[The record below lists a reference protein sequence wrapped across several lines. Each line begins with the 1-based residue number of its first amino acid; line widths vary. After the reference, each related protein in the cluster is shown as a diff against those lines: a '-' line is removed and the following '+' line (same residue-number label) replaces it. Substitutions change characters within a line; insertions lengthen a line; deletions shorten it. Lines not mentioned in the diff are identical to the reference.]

1 MGVWCRLH
9 FPMREVLRVQPAGA
23 GVLALGATSSID
35 VKVFSIMTAFTAWGL
50 LAAR

>member
-1 MGVWCRLH
+1 MHVVQIAFQPRA
-9 FPMREVLRVQPAGA
+9 MLRVQPAVS

-50 LAAR
+50 LAAK